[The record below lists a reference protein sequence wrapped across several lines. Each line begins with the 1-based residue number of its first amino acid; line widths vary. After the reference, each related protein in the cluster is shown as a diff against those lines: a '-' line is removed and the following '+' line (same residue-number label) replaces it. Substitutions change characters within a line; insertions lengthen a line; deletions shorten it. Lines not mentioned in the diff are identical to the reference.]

1 VIIVGHLLAWPHPH
15 IPMAVSYM
23 IVDNM
28 ILIVLAGVV
37 NDRELL
43 EAQTDLFDNPAFR
56 GELPRLVDATGVAE
70 MRLSAAMVRHLA
82 HSAYDRG
89 LRRSALVANDMDLVY
104 GLMRM
109 YAAYTGD
116 AEVEVFRDRE
126 AALEWLLQTSWT
138 KNTGNLNESERRE

>member
-1 VIIVGHLLAWPHPH
+1 
-15 IPMAVSYM
+15 MAVSYM
-23 IVDNM
+23 IIDNM
-28 ILIVLAGVV
+28 ILIVLDGVV

-43 EAQTDLFDNPAFR
+43 EAQTDLFDNPAFQ
-56 GELPRLVDATGVAE
+56 GELPRLVDATGVTE

-82 HSAYDRG
+82 RSAYDRG
-89 LRRSALVANDMDLVY
+89 LRRSALVANDMDVVY

-109 YAAYTGD
+109 YTAYTGD

-138 KNTGNLNESERRE
+138 KYTGNLNESERCE